1 MSTAVGIPQP
11 SRDAALVAGY
21 HSPQV
26 EVAVR
31 LNTNESPYGPPAEW
45 LEEVRSCIG
54 ELELNRYPDRDASAL
69 RTAIAERHGT
79 TSDRVWCGNGSN
91 EVLQALLLA
100 FGGPGR
106 SVALF
111 EPTYALHSHIARIT
125 GTGVEAGGRDGG
137 LLIDLAEVDRVIER
151 ASRSDG
157 DRDGAGN
164 PVITFICSPNN
175 PTGRAEPR
183 ATVEAVLER
192 APGLVVVDEA
202 YAQFSPWS
210 ALELRD
216 PATGE
221 LPPRLVVVRT
231 FSKTWALAGLR
242 LGYLIASPEVVA
254 AAAQVTLPYHLDS
267 FKQAACRLALSY
279 DGALADRV
287 EALVSERSR
296 LQAALSQMPVES
308 WPSDAN
314 FILFRPLGRDAGEVW
329 EALVDRSVLVR
340 DVSTFGGLE
349 GCLRVTVGTPAE
361 DGAFLAALSEALEGG
376 PQS

>member
-31 LNTNESPYGPPAEW
+31 LNTNESPYGPPADW
-45 LEEVRSCIG
+45 LEEVRGCLG

-69 RTAIAERHGT
+69 RTAIAERHDT
-79 TSDRVWCGNGSN
+79 TPDRIWCGNGSN

-111 EPTYALHSHIARIT
+111 EPTYALHSHIAHIT
-125 GTGVEAGGRDGG
+125 GTGVEAGGRDKA
-137 LLIDLAEVDRVIER
+137 LLIDLAEVDSVIER
-151 ASRSDG
+151 ASG
-157 DRDGAGN
+157 GDGAGN
-164 PVITFICSPNN
+164 PVITFVCSPNN

-183 ATVEAVLER
+183 ATVDAVLER

-221 LPPRLVVVRT
+221 WPPRLVVVRT

-242 LGYLIASPEVVA
+242 LGYLVASPEVVA

-287 EALVSERSR
+287 EALVSERAR
-296 LQAALSQMPVES
+296 LQAALAGMPVDS

-314 FILFRPLGRDAGEVW
+314 FILFRPLGRDAGDVW
-329 EALVDRSVLVR
+329 KGLVDRSVLVR
-340 DVSTFGGLE
+340 DVSSFGGLD

-361 DGAFLAALSEALEGG
+361 NGAFLAALSDVLEGG
-376 PQS
+376 PQP

>member
-1 MSTAVGIPQP
+1 M
-11 SRDAALVAGY
+11 
-21 HSPQV
+21 
-26 EVAVR
+26 R
-31 LNTNESPYGPPAEW
+31 LNTNESPYGPPPEW

-54 ELELNRYPDRDASAL
+54 ELELNRYPDRDATEL

-79 TSDRVWCGNGSN
+79 SPDRIWCGNGSN

-125 GTGVEAGGRDGG
+125 GTGVEAGGRDSG
-137 LLIDLAEVDRVIER
+137 LLIELAEVERVIGR
-151 ASRSDG
+151 ASG
-157 DRDGAGN
+157 RDGAAN
-164 PVITFICSPNN
+164 PVITFVCSPNN

-221 LPPRLVVVRT
+221 MPSRLVVVRT

-254 AAAQVTLPYHLDS
+254 AAAQVTLPYHIDS
-267 FKQAACRLALSY
+267 FKQAAGRLALAY
-279 DGALADRV
+279 DEALAGRV

-296 LQAALSQMPVES
+296 LEAALAGMPVES
-308 WPSDAN
+308 WPSDSN
-314 FILFRPLGRDAGEVW
+314 FILLRPLARDAGEVW
-329 EALVDRSVLVR
+329 RALVDRSVLVR
-340 DVSTFGGLE
+340 DVSAFGGLD

-361 DGAFLAALSEALEGG
+361 NGAFLEALGEALAGG
-376 PQS
+376 RQQ

>member
-11 SRDAALVAGY
+11 SRDPSLVAGY

-31 LNTNESPYGPPAEW
+31 LNTNESPYGPPVEW
-45 LEEVRSCIG
+45 LEEVRGCIG

-69 RTAIAERHGT
+69 RSAIAARHDT
-79 TSDRVWCGNGSN
+79 TSDRIWCGNGSN
-91 EVLQALLLA
+91 EVLQVLLLA

-151 ASRSDG
+151 ASNG
-157 DRDGAGN
+157 DGAGN
-164 PVITFICSPNN
+164 PVITFVCSPNN

-221 LPPRLVVVRT
+221 MPDRLVVVRT

-242 LGYLIASPEVVA
+242 LGYLVAPPEVVA
-254 AAAQVTLPYHLDS
+254 AVAQVTLPYHLDS
-267 FKQAACRLALSY
+267 FKQVACRLALSY

-287 EALVSERSR
+287 EALVSERAR
-296 LQAALSQMPVES
+296 LQAALAGMPVES

-329 EALVDRSVLVR
+329 KALVDRSVLVR
-340 DVSTFGGLE
+340 NVSSFGGLD
-349 GCLRVTVGTPAE
+349 GCLRVTVGTPGE
-361 DGAFLAALSEALEGG
+361 NGAFLAALGEVLEGG